1 MQQIPLN
8 ATPSQKLNITLGGQ
22 YCTIQLRTLSTGLF
36 LDLLV
41 NDLPIVQ
48 CVQCVNQSLIVREAY
63 LGFIGD
69 LAFKDTQGDS
79 DPDYTGLDGRFIL
92 LYLEASDL

>member
-1 MQQIPLN
+1 MLQIPLN

-22 YCTIQLRTLSTGLF
+22 YCTIQLQTLSTGLF
-36 LDLLV
+36 LSLFV

-48 CVQCVNQSLIVREAY
+48 GFQCVNQCLLVRESY

-69 LAFKDTQGDS
+69 LAFTDTQGDS
-79 DPDYTGLDGRFIL
+79 DPVYTGLGSRFLL
-92 LYLEASDL
+92 LYLEQSDL